1 MSRFVRGVV
10 EWVRP
15 DVVVPTTIPLLER
28 GLRPND
34 ILDEAPL
41 VADVPAH
48 PGDATFVGQH
58 LVVTAPS
65 GITWVGSGPT
75 VDLDGSAGP
84 VAALGDRALVAVDGR
99 GLVAVDRSGSC
110 EVVRDD
116 PLLRQNV
123 SALTADER
131 GTVWACVASSR
142 FAGTEWADALL
153 AGDRTGSLVRVDAG
167 GATVVV
173 DGLAWPAGCEV
184 GDGRVYV
191 ALSLEHR
198 IEWRAID
205 EPGSS
210 HPLVGPLPGYPGA
223 IRRRGDRLVVAMPYL
238 RNRMTELILSDG
250 AVRDGMA
257 SSMPRETWLVPVPVS
272 VGSVRDPLQFGQQ
285 RVMGVSKPWA
295 PPRSYGLVIEVD
307 SSGRVT
313 QSWHSRHGGRRH
325 GISGVA
331 PAGERI
337 VVVARGVGEVVE
349 VAA

>member
-84 VAALGDRALVAVDGR
+84 VAALGDRA
-99 GLVAVDRSGSC
+99 
-110 EVVRDD
+110 
-116 PLLRQNV
+116 
-123 SALTADER
+123 
-131 GTVWACVASSR
+131 CVASSR

-184 GDGRVYV
+184 
-191 ALSLEHR
+191 
-198 IEWRAID
+198 
-205 EPGSS
+205 
-210 HPLVGPLPGYPGA
+210 
-223 IRRRGDRLVVAMPYL
+223 
-238 RNRMTELILSDG
+238 
-250 AVRDGMA
+250 
-257 SSMPRETWLVPVPVS
+257 
-272 VGSVRDPLQFGQQ
+272 
-285 RVMGVSKPWA
+285 
-295 PPRSYGLVIEVD
+295 
-307 SSGRVT
+307 
-313 QSWHSRHGGRRH
+313 
-325 GISGVA
+325 
-331 PAGERI
+331 
-337 VVVARGVGEVVE
+337 
-349 VAA
+349 